1 MKWPDRRVWP
11 LVPVGA
17 ALLVLLLW
25 FGSGGIWR
33 GGSDRLVETFDTVG
47 VLEET
52 GSMQESRNADWWLN
66 SGGRLRFRDGVGATL
81 EGELATGDRWRRA
94 YAEGDP
100 LDTDAG
106 ARPQNLFR
114 LITRGRWRNA
124 RQSVRFRI
132 DRITPTMS
140 PNRNETNGVLLM
152 HRFQDGKNVY
162 YAGLRVDG
170 AAVIKK
176 KAGGVYFTLA
186 YRQLYPGEYD
196 REGAPSLLPLGR
208 WLALETT
215 IENEPG
221 GGVRLAIRAQDPATH
236 GEDLTEV
243 LAVVDHGAESPQI
256 VAEGHA
262 GVRTD
267 FAEVELD
274 DYRIEPIERE

>member
-1 MKWPDRRVWP
+1 MQWRDRRVWLVL

-17 ALLVLLLW
+17 SLAMFLP
-25 FGSGGIWR
+25 WR
-33 GGSDRLVETFDTVG
+33 GGSDQLVETFDTVG

-52 GSMQESRNADWWLN
+52 GSMEESRNADWWLN
-66 SGGRLRFRDGVGATL
+66 SGGRLHFRDGVGATL
-81 EGELATGDRWRRA
+81 AGELAMGDRWRRA

-100 LDTDAG
+100 LDTDSG
-106 ARPQNLFR
+106 ARPQNLLR
-114 LITRGRWRNA
+114 LITRGRWRDA
-124 RQSVRFRI
+124 RQSLRFRI
-132 DRITPTMS
+132 KQITPTLS
-140 PNRNETNGVLLM
+140 PNRNKTNGVLLI
-152 HRFQDGKNVY
+152 HRFQDGDDLY

-170 AAVIKK
+170 AAVVKK

-196 REGAPSLLPLGR
+196 RQQNPSLLPLDR

-221 GGVRLAIRAQDPATH
+221 GGVRLAIRAQDPAAAGDH
-236 GEDLTEV
+236 LVEV

-274 DYRIEPIERE
+274 DYRIEPIERK